1 MNRHF
6 NDAMYYARRTA
17 ESIYNGLRDEL
28 EPYVDEATERYY
40 DVRGIEQPEEPTR
53 IELLQSELDEL
64 EDRASGEAR
73 EVVQTVKHRFGG
85 KRSQQ

>member
-40 DVRGIEQPEEPTR
+40 DYRGIEQPEEPTR
-53 IELLQSELDEL
+53 IALLQSELDDL
-64 EDRASGEAR
+64 EAR
-73 EVVQTVKHRFGG
+73 EVIQTVKHRFGG